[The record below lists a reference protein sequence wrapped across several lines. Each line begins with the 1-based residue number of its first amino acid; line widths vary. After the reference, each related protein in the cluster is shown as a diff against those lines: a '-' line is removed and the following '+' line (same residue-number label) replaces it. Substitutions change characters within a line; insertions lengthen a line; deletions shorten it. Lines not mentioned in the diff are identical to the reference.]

1 MGLGSSMQ
9 QGNPVRGGQKVPVGF
24 GILRV
29 PVVPEGQ
36 ESNWGL
42 RITSEDREPDC
53 KTTLLSDLEEKGTKE
68 EEIAKS
74 RIKELAM
81 FQLVEL

>member
-1 MGLGSSMQ
+1 MGKSSKMRTK
-9 QGNPVRGGQKVPVGF
+9 GVVEF

-36 ESNWGL
+36 ESNYGL
-42 RITSEDREPDC
+42 RIRSEDMEPDC
-53 KTTLLSDLEEKGTKE
+53 KPTLLSYLEEKGTKE

-74 RIKELAM
+74 RTKELAM